1 MKGMPVVLQSDV
13 GYIVHSKAFLI
24 VAIIIGV
31 ITVGAAVVVPL
42 ALNSSKGKW
51 A

>member
-13 GYIVHSKAFLI
+13 VDILHSKGFLI

-31 ITVGAAVVVPL
+31 LTVGTAV
-42 ALNSSKGKW
+42 G
-51 A
+51 